1 MKVVVAENAGFCF
14 GVKRAIALTHEVIKR
29 KQQAVY
35 SLGPLIHNPQVVEN
49 LQQKGVRVV
58 ETIDGIERGIVVIRS
73 HGVPPQILKKAEQKG
88 LEIVDATCPF
98 VKDSQNFV
106 KMLDDEG
113 YKVIIV
119 GDRDHPEVRGLLG
132 YAKEAE
138 VVSGAGEV
146 KRIRGKRIGLVS
158 QTTQP
163 TSKLISVANMVLE
176 KVEELRVFNTVCSAT
191 IGRQE
196 GAKKLAKDIDAM
208 VIIGGY
214 NSGNTRRLYEI
225 CRSICSH
232 SHHIERVEEIKPEW
246 FNGCKIVGITAGAS
260 TPNYVIKEVR
270 KALEN
275 M

>member
-1 MKVVVAENAGFCF
+1 MKVMVAENAGFCF

-29 KQQAVY
+29 KQAVY
-35 SLGPLIHNPQVVEN
+35 SLGPLIHNPQVVE
-49 LQQKGVRVV
+49 
-58 ETIDGIERGIVVIRS
+58 TIDGIEKGTVVIRS

-98 VKDSQNFV
+98 VKESQNFV

-119 GDRDHPEVRGLLG
+119 GDRNHPEVRGLLG

-138 VVSGAGEV
+138 VVSGTGEA
-146 KRIRGKRIGLVS
+146 KRISGKRIGLVS

-163 TSKLISVANMVLE
+163 TSKLTDVVSIVLE

-196 GAKKLAKDIDAM
+196 GARKLAKDVDVM
-208 VIIGGY
+208 VIVGGY
-214 NSGNTRRLYEI
+214 NSGNTCRLYEI
-225 CRSICSH
+225 CTSICPH
-232 SHHIERVEEIKPEW
+232 SHHIERAEEIKPEW

-260 TPNYVIKEVR
+260 TPNYVIKEIY